1 MEHRDLTSNHCE
13 PAKVISCLA
22 GDEYE
27 IRLLNGEIACL
38 SSSTILRN
46 KGIGIEAGD
55 WVCIYQKQI
64 VYRWQGLKNTKNIDW
79 PQLISQIPA
88 FVLAIRGNH
97 DAQADNYEERVRSD
111 LDDYIRENY
120 FPILDRVIELA
131 QFAKGMQVLDIGIGT
146 GLLTERLPA
155 GLKLFGIDISP
166 KMMEK
171 LVEKKLSVELM
182 SGSFTN
188 IPYADEAFE
197 RIISTFAF
205 HHLTPDEK
213 EVAFREIDRVL
224 KPGGYLVIGDFMFLD
239 QEQRTALI
247 EKFSLEGRD
256 DMLQELEEEHFT
268 MIVDAKASL
277 NSLGYSVESEQGS
290 TISWILRAKKL

>member
-1 MEHRDLTSNHCE
+1 MEYRDLTSNQCE
-13 PAKVISCLA
+13 PAEVISCLA
-22 GDEYE
+22 GDLYE

-38 SSSTILRN
+38 PSSTILRN
-46 KGIGIEAGD
+46 GGIGIVVSD

-64 VYRWQGLKNTKNIDW
+64 VYRWQGLKNTKNINW
-79 PQLISQIPA
+79 PQLISEIPA
-88 FVLAIRGNH
+88 FLLEAIGNH
-97 DAQADNYEERVRSD
+97 DAQADNYEEQVRSD

-120 FPILDRVIELA
+120 FLILDRVIELA
-131 QFAKGMQVLDIGIGT
+131 QFAEGMRVLDIGIGT

-171 LVEKKLSVELM
+171 LAQKKLSVELA

-188 IPYADEAFE
+188 IPYADDTFE

-213 EVAFREIDRVL
+213 EVAFQEIDRVL

-239 QEQRTALI
+239 QEQRTSLI

-268 MIVDAKASL
+268 MIADAKASL
-277 NSLGYSVESEQGS
+277 SSLGYSVESEQGS
-290 TISWILRAKKL
+290 TISWILRAKKA